1 MPAASGDFLT
11 WGIIIVKKVLVVLT
25 CVLLIEGCATIMGE
39 RAQLIGVNGE
49 PSDAS
54 VVITDEKN
62 YTVFRGQTPVTVTL
76 GKSDGSYWGGKSHR
90 VEISEQAYQTQTIP
104 VKSSPNGWYIVG
116 NLDLGPNQ
124 LVYR

>member
-1 MPAASGDFLT
+1 MPAANGHFLT
-11 WGIIIVKKVLVVLT
+11 WGIIIVKKVLVALT

-54 VVITDEKN
+54 VVITDEKG

-76 GKSDGSYWGGKSHR
+76 EKSDGSYWVARVTGSRFQSRPIKHR
-90 VEISEQAYQTQTIP
+90 P
-104 VKSSPNGWYIVG
+104 F
-116 NLDLGPNQ
+116 L
-124 LVYR
+124 